1 VPSGSIGDHLRT
13 PPVARAITSPWTW
26 ALAAGGAVVGFLAGG
41 PLGAVA
47 LGALAGAARVGVAGL
62 KRPARPRIDPFTLGE
77 PWKRLVQDALQAQ
90 NRFAD
95 IVRAAR
101 AGPTRER
108 LDDIGG
114 RIAEGVE
121 DAWAIGQAGGLLTD
135 ARRRIDVTQLQ
146 RRIAEARGDDGD
158 GGETA
163 AALQAQLDSASRLD
177 ATIADARDRLRL
189 TTARLDEAVVRAA
202 EVAARAGDPA
212 GLEAL
217 GSDVELLV
225 QDLEA
230 LRQGLDEVDRP
241 SPGTA

>member
-41 PLGAVA
+41 ILGAVA

-62 KRPARPRIDPFTLGE
+62 RRPARPRIDPFTLGE
-77 PWKRLVQDALQAQ
+77 PWKRLVQDAVQAQ
-90 NRFAD
+90 NRFTD

-101 AGPTRER
+101 SGPTRER

-135 ARRRIDVTQLQ
+135 ARRRIDVGQLQ
-146 RRIAEARGDDGD
+146 RRIAEAEA

-163 AALQAQLDSASRLD
+163 AALQAQLDSAARLD
-177 ATIADARDRLRL
+177 ATIADTRDRLHL

>member
-1 VPSGSIGDHLRT
+1 MSAWPASGAPPGRASTRSPSASPGSGSCRT
-13 PPVARAITSPWTW
+13 PC
-26 ALAAGGAVVGFLAGG
+26 
-41 PLGAVA
+41 
-47 LGALAGAARVGVAGL
+47 
-62 KRPARPRIDPFTLGE
+62 RPRTASPTSS
-77 PWKRLVQDALQAQ
+77 A
-90 NRFAD
+90 
-95 IVRAAR
+95 AAR

-135 ARRRIDVTQLQ
+135 ARRRIDVAQLQ

-163 AALQAQLDSASRLD
+163 AALQAQLDSAARLD

>member
-1 VPSGSIGDHLRT
+1 MPSGSIGDHLRT
-13 PPVARAITSPWTW
+13 PPIARALTSPWTW
-26 ALAAGGAVVGFLAGG
+26 VLAAAGGAAGFLLGG

-47 LGALAGAARVGVAGL
+47 LGALAAGGRIGVAGL
-62 KRPARPRIDPFTLGE
+62 KRPARPRIDPFALGE
-77 PWKRLVQDALQAQ
+77 PWKRLVQDAVQAQ

-95 IVRAAR
+95 VVRAAR
-101 AGPTRER
+101 SGPTRER
-108 LDDIGG
+108 LDDIGD

-135 ARRRIDVTQLQ
+135 ARRRIDVARLQ
-146 RRIAEARGDDGD
+146 RRIAETEA

-163 AALQAQLDSASRLD
+163 AALQAQLDSAARLD
-177 ATIADARDRLRL
+177 ATIADTRDRLQL

-217 GSDVELLV
+217 DSDVELLV
-225 QDLEA
+225 EDLEA

>member
-135 ARRRIDVTQLQ
+135 ARRRIDVGQLQ
-146 RRIAEARGDDGD
+146 RRIGEAEA

-163 AALQAQLDSASRLD
+163 AALQAQLDSAARLD
-177 ATIADARDRLRL
+177 ATIADTRDRLRL

-212 GLEAL
+212 GLESL

>member
-1 VPSGSIGDHLRT
+1 MPSGSIGDHLRT

-62 KRPARPRIDPFTLGE
+62 RRPARPRIDPFTLGE
-77 PWKRLVQDALQAQ
+77 PWKRLVQDAVQAQ

-101 AGPTRER
+101 SGPTRER

-146 RRIAEARGDDGD
+146 RRIAEAEA

-163 AALQAQLDSASRLD
+163 AALQAQLDSAARLD
-177 ATIADARDRLRL
+177 ATIADTRDRLRL

>member
-47 LGALAGAARVGVAGL
+47 LGALAGAARVGIAGL
-62 KRPARPRIDPFTLGE
+62 QRPARPRIDPFTLGE
-77 PWKRLVQDALQAQ
+77 PWKRLVQDAVQAQ
-90 NRFAD
+90 NRFTD

-101 AGPTRER
+101 AGPTHDR

-146 RRIAEARGDDGD
+146 RRIAEAEA

-163 AALQAQLDSASRLD
+163 AALQAQLDSAARLD
-177 ATIADARDRLRL
+177 ATIADTRDRLRL

-212 GLEAL
+212 GLESL